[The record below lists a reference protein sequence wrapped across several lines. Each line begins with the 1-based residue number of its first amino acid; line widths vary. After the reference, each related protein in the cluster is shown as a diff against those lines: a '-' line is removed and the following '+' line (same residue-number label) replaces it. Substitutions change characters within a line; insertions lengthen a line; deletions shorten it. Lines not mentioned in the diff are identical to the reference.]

1 MKNTSSRKKKKTQA
15 MRPGIWERQNRLT
28 RFSIIFFVIGSL
40 IFGAYRYHLSR
51 TVDGSAPKISVGEEE
66 ISVSIKDPEEV
77 LLEGITARDRK
88 DGDVTESL
96 LVESL
101 SPFISKNTRLVS
113 YAAFDSDDH
122 VSHASRKLVY
132 TDYTSPRFT
141 LESPLVFRLN
151 YNNVMDG
158 LTAWDCLDGDITSL
172 IKVVPEE
179 DFTVEKAGFY
189 DVTFQV
195 SNSAG
200 DLQSFST
207 QVEIYDSSEGRGP
220 EITLSSYMVYVD
232 KGGAFDPASFLES
245 VRISGRDYDIVRG
258 WGNYYSEDLP
268 QGTERFVGTD
278 MVQIDNPVRTD
289 TPGSYTVRYTLSVDT
304 RNQETLTGTCPLIVI
319 VRE

>member
-1 MKNTSSRKKKKTQA
+1 MKNASSRKKKKNKA

-28 RFSIIFFVIGSL
+28 RFSVLFFIIGSI

-51 TVDGSAPKISVGEEE
+51 TVDGSAPEIAIGEEE
-66 ISVSIKDPEEV
+66 ISVSVQDPEEA

-101 SPFISKNTRLVS
+101 SPFVSKNTRLVS
-113 YAAFDSDDH
+113 YAAFDSDNH
-122 VSHASRKLVY
+122 VSHASRKLIY

-151 YNNVMDG
+151 YNDVMDG

-179 DFTVEKAGFY
+179 DFTVEKTGLY

-207 QVEIYDSSEGRGP
+207 QVEIYESSQGRGP
-220 EITLSSYMVYVD
+220 EFTLSDYLVYVD
-232 KGGAFDPASFLES
+232 KGAAFDPAAFLKS
-245 VRISGRDYDIVRG
+245 VRIGGRDYDIVRG
-258 WGNYYSEDLP
+258 AGNYYAENLP

-289 TPGSYTVRYTLSVDT
+289 TPGSYTVRYTISVDMW
-304 RNQETLTGTCPLIVI
+304 NQETQTGTCPLIVI